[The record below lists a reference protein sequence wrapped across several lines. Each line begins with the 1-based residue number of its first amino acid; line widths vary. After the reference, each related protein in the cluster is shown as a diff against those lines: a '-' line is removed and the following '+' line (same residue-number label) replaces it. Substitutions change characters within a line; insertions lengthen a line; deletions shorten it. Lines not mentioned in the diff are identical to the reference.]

1 MAYLINLPTFN
12 DSKGSLTVLEKL
24 LPFEIKRLY
33 YIYDVTDKRGGHR
46 HKSNVQA
53 FICLG
58 GKCEVYINTGIK
70 NTIFVLDRPEKCL
83 IVEAKDWHT
92 MDKFSKGSSLLVLS
106 SEYYDKNDYINE
118 KYPE

>member
-12 DSKGSLTVLEKL
+12 DSRGSLTVLEKL

-33 YIYDVTDKRGGHR
+33 CIYNVTDIRGGHR
-46 HKSNVQA
+46 HKNNVQA

-58 GKCEVYINTGIK
+58 GKCEVYINNRT
-70 NTIFVLDRPEKCL
+70 TPEKCL
-83 IVEAKDWHT
+83 IVEAEDWHT

-106 SEYYDKNDYINE
+106 SEYYDKNDYIFTE
-118 KYPE
+118 YPE

>member
-1 MAYLINLPTFN
+1 MAYLINLPTFK
-12 DSKGSLTVLEKL
+12 DSRGSLTVVEKL

-33 YIYDVTDKRGGHR
+33 YIYNVTDKRGGHR
-46 HKSNVQA
+46 HKNNVQA
-53 FICLG
+53 LICLSG
-58 GKCEVYINTGIK
+58 TCKVHINNGIK
-70 NTIFVLDRPEKCL
+70 NGIFVLDKPEKCL

-106 SEYYDKNDYINE
+106 SEYYDKNDYIVE

>member
-12 DSKGSLTVLEKL
+12 DSRGSLTVLEKL

-33 YIYDVTDKRGGHR
+33 CIYNVTDIRGGHR
-46 HKSNVQA
+46 HKNNVQA

-58 GKCEVYINTGIK
+58 GKCEIFIK
-70 NTIFVLDRPEKCL
+70 NGTKNTTFILDRPEKCL

-106 SEYYDKNDYINE
+106 SEYYDKNDYIYTE
-118 KYPE
+118 YLE